1 MKRAEFS
8 TELNTSI
15 NLKIKTMEDLK
26 LLKEHLKELKVK
38 MAQHQAIRNR
48 IEVEQWKDTKRL
60 LSIGIT
66 NLETAILYFKEAIE
80 EQERQPAKRYA

>member
-1 MKRAEFS
+1 
-8 TELNTSI
+8 
-15 NLKIKTMEDLK
+15 MEDLN

-38 MAQHQAIRNR
+38 MMQHKALRDR

-66 NLETAILYFKEAIE
+66 QLETAILYFQEAIN
-80 EQERQPAKRYA
+80 EQERLPTQRFA